1 MANQIIWSTWFEP
14 FKHWVFW
21 SILCV
26 WSLQQLINLPNHQ
39 HLGSNDIEQLVK
51 RKHVYHVT
59 DEEGKSLVAKV
70 VATAY
75 PCQLHE
81 ELSDL
86 GLAPKLVVP
95 VEECPG
101 RVQVIK
107 MEYLD
112 PSDGWMRLERFNGD
126 WDALH
131 EVAMKALESL
141 QSCLDG
147 KAVHGDLNPSNL
159 LVRYA
164 TSRGFML
171 GLSCMGP

>member
-1 MANQIIWSTWFEP
+1 MWFL
-14 FKHWVFW
+14 
-21 SILCV
+21 LC
-26 WSLQQLINLPNHQ
+26 SD
-39 HLGSNDIEQLVK
+39 DIEQLAE

-59 DEEGKSLVAKV
+59 PRETKSLVAKV
-70 VATAY
+70 VSTPY

-86 GLAPKLVVP
+86 GLAPKLLSP
-95 VEECPG
+95 VEEYPG

-112 PSDGWMRLERFNGD
+112 PTDGWMRLERFIGD
-126 WDALH
+126 WDDLH
-131 EVAMKALESL
+131 EVALEALESL

-164 TSRGFML
+164 MLASLTMPLWCIGGWTPMAHAAYMLHASR
-171 GLSCMGP
+171 SHV